1 MPNKLYQ
8 CFLLDEESKVQ
19 SFLVPNSTGF
29 ESAFGPLEF
38 DFHPYKVLALFD
50 KKYELKELPPNL
62 IKLSLN
68 ILIVDEELKKP
79 FLLDITASHALLMLS
94 EFIKDIYECFH
105 KVNWNLTKVTPNQ
118 SAYLDFSLEISNITS
133 VSALIGQAL
142 IIGGLLESLLCARGL
157 MIKNLILEPNSN
169 IDQVLLSTLTNCLWL
184 RAQ

>member
-50 KKYELKELPPNL
+50 KKHELKELPPNL

-105 KVNWNLTKVTPNQ
+105 KVNWNLIKVTPNQ
-118 SAYLDFSLEISNITS
+118 SAYLDFKLEVSNITS
-133 VSALIGQAL
+133 VSSLIGQAL
-142 IIGGLLESLLCARGL
+142 IIGALLESLLCARGL
-157 MIKNLILEPNSN
+157 MLKELTLVPDFN
-169 IDQVLLSTLTNCLWL
+169 IDKQILSCLTNSLSL
-184 RAQ
+184 RTR